1 MYICIYVIIVC
12 VASLLSSVRSPPPQN
27 NKYPR
32 ACSCSVKAM
41 PESTG
46 ALRGLIRCAWRKAPS
61 GAGANSKQR

>member
-1 MYICIYVIIVC
+1 MYICYYCLRCFVV
-12 VASLLSSVRSPPPQN
+12 VVGAFAPPQN